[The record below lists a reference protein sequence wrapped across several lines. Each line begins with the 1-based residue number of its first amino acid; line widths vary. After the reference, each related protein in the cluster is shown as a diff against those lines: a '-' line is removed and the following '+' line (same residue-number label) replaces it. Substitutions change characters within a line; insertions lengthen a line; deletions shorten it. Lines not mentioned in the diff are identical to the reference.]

1 MLSRYAGL
9 AAVIVGIVLI
19 AHAVLAFT
27 KLRWVTA
34 LLELIAAAVLLW
46 NWWQGRRAGALPPGA
61 PPR

>member
-1 MLSRYAGL
+1 MTRYLGIASLIL
-9 AAVIVGIVLI
+9 AIVLI

-34 LLELIAAAVLLW
+34 LLELITAALLLAH
-46 NWWQGRRAGALPPGA
+46 WWAIRGETARTPAA